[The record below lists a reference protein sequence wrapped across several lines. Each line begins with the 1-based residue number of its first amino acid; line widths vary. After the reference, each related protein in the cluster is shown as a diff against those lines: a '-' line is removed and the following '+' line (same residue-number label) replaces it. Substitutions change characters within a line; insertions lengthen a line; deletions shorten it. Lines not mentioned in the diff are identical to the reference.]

1 MRKSLR
7 FLTVPLLLWGLLAN
21 AQTKKLTGK
30 ITSSDNKAVSS
41 ATVAVKNSKSKT
53 VSNEAGEFTLN
64 VPAGAATLEVTSI
77 GYAAKTV
84 TVGAN
89 QSSIA
94 IVLTASQ
101 NELSDVV
108 VTALGIS
115 KEKKALGYATTTI
128 KAESLVQAAS
138 PNFATALYGKAPGVT
153 IGATPGGATSAVN
166 ITIRGLSSITGK
178 TQPLI
183 IMNGVPIRD
192 GEASNNNYWNDQRI
206 RGNGLLDINPE
217 DIDNIS
223 ILKGASAAALYG
235 AEAVNG
241 VVLIT
246 TKSGAK
252 TGKKGLGV
260 DFSTSASIDQV
271 AYLPQYQNVRG
282 GGTMSTSVQDRG
294 QDAAGFI
301 YYTVNGVKMRALSGS
316 SLNFGPKFDGQPI
329 LSWDGVVRP
338 YVAQT
343 NNYAGLFQ
351 DAHNNNTSVA
361 ISNGN
366 ENANFRFSLTH
377 SENEGVSVGAK
388 NKKNIANL
396 NTSFKIGKHFST
408 DIMVNLINQQTHNRP
423 YSVDRLL
430 NNFTGMIAI
439 FDNGAWYQNKVLT
452 SKGYRYRTGSDQ
464 SLTPS
469 ENIVNASNFKGDV
482 ADYMYRVI
490 ANTSDENSNRIIA
503 SVTNNWEIAKHL
515 KFRSRISTDFTNMTT
530 EDRNRN
536 EVPLI
541 FGNSGYF
548 GLSTYQSAINY
559 TDALLTYN
567 NKVGSDLE
575 YNVTGGYTASKETS
589 TSMGRG
595 TDGGLSTENLYD
607 LAASVNTPWSNSSRF
622 SLVKDAFI
630 GTANASFRNYLFAE
644 ATVRRDRTSTLN
656 PNNNSF
662 VYPSVN
668 TSFIFTEAMKSVP
681 SWLSYGKLRA
691 SYGIVGNYP
700 SPYMANVAYNQSTL
714 GTLYGGQPVLYTQV
728 PTGTFGNDGIRPE
741 EKHEFEVGL
750 ETRFLNNRF
759 GLEFSYYNAQVK
771 DQILPLTLPSTSGA
785 GSILTNIGTLR
796 NQGLELSLNGTI
808 IKNKDFKWEATLNM
822 AKNIN
827 KVEALAPGLTRL
839 LHADY
844 DGNAA
849 QLVSEVGQP
858 MGDILAH
865 PVLLNAKGEMMVGSD
880 GLYLLDANRMEKYGN
895 AMPKLTGG
903 LINGFTY
910 KNFTLD
916 ALIDFRYGGSVMP
929 TGINWMTSRGLTQE
943 SLNYMDEAHGGL
955 TYVDNGV
962 TRHDGMLLPGVK
974 SDGTKNDI
982 IVSQAYYYWNVYN
995 WGGPMYGSSRYS
1007 LYVQENTYVKMRE
1020 ISIGYNFGS
1029 KIASKLGA
1037 NKLRLSVFGRNL
1049 FYLYRTIKDIDAEQ
1063 TVAGSRWYQNVSN
1076 VGTNPSSR
1084 TFGLMLRASF

>member
-1 MRKSLR
+1 MRKLLR

-21 AQTKKLTGK
+21 AQTRKVTGK
-30 ITSSDNKAVSS
+30 VSSSDNKAVVS
-41 ATVAVKNSKSKT
+41 ATISVKNSKAKT
-53 VSNEAGEFTLN
+53 VSNEAGQFTIT
-64 VPAGAATLEVTSI
+64 VPTGAVTIEVSSI
-77 GYAAKTV
+77 GYTSKQV
-84 TVGAN
+84 TIGAS
-89 QSSIA
+89 QTSVDV
-94 IVLTASQ
+94 VLTASQ

-128 KAESLVQAAS
+128 KSESLVQAAS

-166 ITIRGLSSITGK
+166 ISIRGLSSITGK

-192 GEASNNNYWNDQRI
+192 GEASNNNYWADQRI

-260 DFSTSASIDQV
+260 DFSTSASVDQV

-282 GGTMSTSVQDRG
+282 AGAPLNVSNGG
-294 QDAAGFI
+294 QDAAGFV
-301 YYTVNGVKMRALSGS
+301 YFTVGGQKMRALPQYSINYGA
-316 SLNFGPKFDGQPI
+316 KFDGQPI
-329 LSWDGVVRP
+329 MTWDGKVRP
-338 YVAQT
+338 YSAQT

-351 DAHNNNTSVA
+351 DAHNNNTTIA
-361 ISNGN
+361 LSNGN

-430 NNFTGMIAI
+430 NNFTGMIGI
-439 FDNGAWYQNKVLT
+439 FDNGQWYKDKVLT
-452 SKGYRYRTGSDQ
+452 SLGYRYRNGSDQ
-464 SLTPS
+464 SLTPN
-469 ENIVNASNFKGDV
+469 ENIIYSNFRGDI

-490 ANTSDENSNRIIA
+490 ANTSDENSNRLIS
-503 SVTNNWEIAKHL
+503 SVTNNWQITNHL
-515 KFRSRISTDFTNMTT
+515 KFRSRISTDFTNQTT
-530 EDRNRN
+530 EDKNRS

-548 GLSTYQSAINY
+548 GMSSYQSTINY

-567 NKVGSDLE
+567 NKVGKDLD

-589 TSMGRG
+589 SSLSRG
-595 TDGGLSTENLYD
+595 SDGGLSTENLYD
-607 LAASVNTPWSNSSRF
+607 LAASVNTPWSGSNRF

-630 GTANASFRNYLFAE
+630 GTANANYKNYLFAE
-644 ATVRRDRTSTLN
+644 ATVRRDRTSTMN
-656 PNNNSF
+656 PNNNTF
-662 VYPSVN
+662 IYPSVN
-668 TSFIFTEAMKSVP
+668 TSFIFTEAMDNIP

-691 SYGIVGNYP
+691 SWGVVGNYP

-714 GTLYGGQPVLYTQV
+714 GTIYGGQPVLYTQV

-741 EKHEFEVGL
+741 QKNEIELGL
-750 ETRFLNNRF
+750 EARFLNNRF

-771 DQILPLTLPSTSGA
+771 DQILPLTLPSASGA

-796 NQGLELSLNGTI
+796 NQGLELALNGTI
-808 IKNKDFKWEATLNM
+808 IQQNGFKWEATLNL

-865 PVLLNAKGEMMVGSD
+865 PVLTDANGNMKVGSD
-880 GLYLLDANRMEKYGN
+880 GLYLLDADKMVKYGN

-929 TGINWMTSRGLTQE
+929 TGINWMTSRGLTKQ

-955 TYVDNGV
+955 TYTSGGV
-962 TRHDGMLLPGVK
+962 TYHDGMLLPGVK
-974 SDGTKNDI
+974 ADGTKNDI
-982 IVSQAYYYWNVYN
+982 VISQAYYYWNVYN
-995 WGGPMYGSSRYS
+995 WGGPQYSSSRYS
-1007 LYVQENTYVKMRE
+1007 LYVQENTYIKMRE
-1020 ISIGYNFGS
+1020 IAIGYNFGT

-1049 FYLYRTIKDIDAEQ
+1049 FYLYRTIKDIDSEQ
-1063 TVAGSRWYQNVSN
+1063 TTAGSRWYQNVSN

-1084 TFGLMLRASF
+1084 TFGVMLRASF

>member
-1 MRKSLR
+1 MRKLLR

-21 AQTKKLTGK
+21 AQTRKVTGK
-30 ITSSDNKAVSS
+30 VSSSDNKAVVS
-41 ATVAVKNSKSKT
+41 ATISVKNSKAKT
-53 VSNEAGEFTLN
+53 VSNEAGQFTIT
-64 VPAGAATLEVTSI
+64 VPTGAVTIEVSSI
-77 GYAAKTV
+77 GYTSKQV
-84 TVGAN
+84 TIGAS
-89 QSSIA
+89 QTSVDV
-94 IVLTASQ
+94 VLTASQ

-128 KAESLVQAAS
+128 KSESLVQAAS

-166 ITIRGLSSITGK
+166 ISIRGLSSITGK

-192 GEASNNNYWNDQRI
+192 GEASNNNYWADQRI

-260 DFSTSASIDQV
+260 DFSTSASVDQV

-282 GGTMSTSVQDRG
+282 AGAPLNVSNGG
-294 QDAAGFI
+294 QDAAGFV
-301 YYTVNGVKMRALSGS
+301 YFTVGGQKMRALPQYSINYGA
-316 SLNFGPKFDGQPI
+316 KFDGQPI
-329 LSWDGVVRP
+329 MTWDGKVRP
-338 YVAQT
+338 YSAQT

-351 DAHNNNTSVA
+351 DAHNNNTTIA
-361 ISNGN
+361 LSNGN

-430 NNFTGMIAI
+430 NNFTGMIGI
-439 FDNGAWYQNKVLT
+439 FDNGQWYKDKVLT
-452 SKGYRYRTGSDQ
+452 SLGYRYRNGSDQ
-464 SLTPS
+464 SLTPN
-469 ENIVNASNFKGDV
+469 ENIIYSNFRGDI

-490 ANTSDENSNRIIA
+490 ANTSDENSNRLIS
-503 SVTNNWEIAKHL
+503 SVTNNWQITNHL
-515 KFRSRISTDFTNMTT
+515 KFRSRISTDFTNQTT
-530 EDRNRN
+530 EDKNRS

-548 GLSTYQSAINY
+548 GMSSYQSTINY

-567 NKVGSDLE
+567 NKVGKDLD

-589 TSMGRG
+589 SSLSRG
-595 TDGGLSTENLYD
+595 SDGGLSTENLYD
-607 LAASVNTPWSNSSRF
+607 LAASVNTPWSGSNRF

-630 GTANASFRNYLFAE
+630 GTANANYKNYLFAE
-644 ATVRRDRTSTLN
+644 ATVRRDRTSTMN
-656 PNNNSF
+656 PNNNTF
-662 VYPSVN
+662 IYPSVN
-668 TSFIFTEAMKSVP
+668 TSFIFTEAMDNIP

-691 SYGIVGNYP
+691 SWGVVGNYP

-714 GTLYGGQPVLYTQV
+714 GTIYGGQPVLYTQV

-741 EKHEFEVGL
+741 QKNEIELGL
-750 ETRFLNNRF
+750 EARFLNNRF

-771 DQILPLTLPSTSGA
+771 DQILPLTLPSASGA

-796 NQGLELSLNGTI
+796 NQGLELALNGTI
-808 IKNKDFKWEATLNM
+808 IQQNGFKWEATLNL

-865 PVLLNAKGEMMVGSD
+865 PVLTDANGNMKVGSD
-880 GLYLLDANRMEKYGN
+880 GLYLLDADKMVKYGN

-929 TGINWMTSRGLTQE
+929 TGINWMTSRGLTKQ

-955 TYVDNGV
+955 TYTSGGV
-962 TRHDGMLLPGVK
+962 TYHDGMLLPGVK
-974 SDGTKNDI
+974 ADGTKNDI
-982 IVSQAYYYWNVYN
+982 VVSQAYYYWNVYN
-995 WGGPMYGSSRYS
+995 WGGPQYSSSRYS
-1007 LYVQENTYVKMRE
+1007 LYVQENTYIKMRE
-1020 ISIGYNFGS
+1020 IAIGYNFGT

-1049 FYLYRTIKDIDAEQ
+1049 FYLYRTIKDIDSEQ
-1063 TVAGSRWYQNVSN
+1063 TTAGSRWYQNVSN

-1084 TFGLMLRASF
+1084 TFGVMLRASF

>member
-1 MRKSLR
+1 MRKLLR

-21 AQTKKLTGK
+21 AQTRKVTGK
-30 ITSSDNKAVSS
+30 VSSSDNKAVVS
-41 ATVAVKNSKSKT
+41 ATISVKNSKAKT
-53 VSNEAGEFTLN
+53 VSNEAGQFTIT
-64 VPAGAATLEVTSI
+64 VPTGAVTIEVSSI
-77 GYAAKTV
+77 GYTSKQV
-84 TVGAN
+84 TIGAS
-89 QSSIA
+89 QTSVDV
-94 IVLTASQ
+94 VLTASQ

-128 KAESLVQAAS
+128 KSESLVQAAS

-166 ITIRGLSSITGK
+166 ISIRGLSSITGK

-192 GEASNNNYWNDQRI
+192 GEASNNNYWADQRI

-260 DFSTSASIDQV
+260 DFSTSASVDQV

-282 GGTMSTSVQDRG
+282 AGAPLNVSNGG
-294 QDAAGFI
+294 QDAAGFV
-301 YYTVNGVKMRALSGS
+301 YFTVGGQKMRALPQYSINYGA
-316 SLNFGPKFDGQPI
+316 KFDGQPI
-329 LSWDGVVRP
+329 MTWDGKVRP
-338 YVAQT
+338 YSAQT

-351 DAHNNNTSVA
+351 DAHNNNTTIA
-361 ISNGN
+361 LSNGN

-430 NNFTGMIAI
+430 NNFTGMIGI
-439 FDNGAWYQNKVLT
+439 FDNGQWYKDKVLT
-452 SKGYRYRTGSDQ
+452 SLGYRYRNGSDQ
-464 SLTPS
+464 SLTPN
-469 ENIVNASNFKGDV
+469 ENIIYSNFRGDI

-490 ANTSDENSNRIIA
+490 ANTSDENSNRLIS
-503 SVTNNWEIAKHL
+503 SVTNNWQITNHL
-515 KFRSRISTDFTNMTT
+515 KFRSRISTDFTNQTT
-530 EDRNRN
+530 EDKNRS

-548 GLSTYQSAINY
+548 GMSSYQSTINY

-567 NKVGSDLE
+567 NKVGKDLD

-589 TSMGRG
+589 SSLSRG
-595 TDGGLSTENLYD
+595 SDGGLSTENLYD
-607 LAASVNTPWSNSSRF
+607 LAASVNTPWSGSNRF

-630 GTANASFRNYLFAE
+630 GTANANYKNYLFAE
-644 ATVRRDRTSTLN
+644 ATVRRDRTSTMN
-656 PNNNSF
+656 PNNNTF
-662 VYPSVN
+662 IYPSVN
-668 TSFIFTEAMKSVP
+668 TSFIFTEAMDNIP

-691 SYGIVGNYP
+691 SWGVVGNYP

-714 GTLYGGQPVLYTQV
+714 GTIYGGQPVLYTQV

-741 EKHEFEVGL
+741 QKNEIELGL
-750 ETRFLNNRF
+750 EARFLNNRF

-771 DQILPLTLPSTSGA
+771 DQILPLTLPSASGA

-796 NQGLELSLNGTI
+796 NQGLELALNGTI
-808 IKNKDFKWEATLNM
+808 IQQNGFKWEATLNL

-865 PVLLNAKGEMMVGSD
+865 PVLTDANGNMKVGSD
-880 GLYLLDANRMEKYGN
+880 GLYLLNADKMEKYGN

-910 KNFTLD
+910 KNITVD

-929 TGINWMTSRGLTQE
+929 TGINWMTSRGLTKQ

-955 TYVDNGV
+955 TYTSGGV
-962 TRHDGMLLPGVK
+962 TYHDGMLLPGVK
-974 SDGTKNDI
+974 ADGTKNDI
-982 IVSQAYYYWNVYN
+982 VISQAYYYWNVYN
-995 WGGPMYGSSRYS
+995 WGGPQYSSSRYS
-1007 LYVQENTYVKMRE
+1007 LYVQENTYIKMRE
-1020 ISIGYNFGS
+1020 IAIGYNFGT

-1049 FYLYRTIKDIDAEQ
+1049 FYLYRTIKDIDSEQ
-1063 TVAGSRWYQNVSN
+1063 TTAGSRWYQNVSN

-1084 TFGLMLRASF
+1084 TFGVMLRASF

>member
-1 MRKSLR
+1 MRKLLR

-21 AQTKKLTGK
+21 AQTRKVTGK
-30 ITSSDNKAVSS
+30 ISSSDNKAVVS
-41 ATVAVKNSKSKT
+41 ATISVKNSKVKT
-53 VSNEAGEFTLN
+53 VSNEAGQFTIT
-64 VPAGAATLEVTSI
+64 VPNGAVTIEVSSI
-77 GYAAKTV
+77 GYASKQV
-84 TVGAN
+84 TIGAN
-89 QSSIA
+89 QTTA
-94 IVLTASQ
+94 DVVLTASQ
-101 NELSDVV
+101 NELSEVV

-128 KAESLVQAAS
+128 KSESLVQAAS

-166 ITIRGLSSITGK
+166 ISIRGLSSITGK

-192 GEASNNNYWNDQRI
+192 GEASNNNYWADQRI

-246 TKSGAK
+246 TKNGSK

-260 DFSTSASIDQV
+260 DFSTSVSVDQV

-282 GGTMSTSVQDRG
+282 AGAPLNVSNGG

-301 YYTVNGVKMRALSGS
+301 YYTVNGQKMRALPGYSINYGA
-316 SLNFGPKFDGQPI
+316 KFDGQPI
-329 LSWDGVVRP
+329 MTWDGKVRP
-338 YVAQT
+338 YTAQT

-351 DAHNNNTSVA
+351 DAQNNNTTIA
-361 ISNGN
+361 LSNGN

-388 NKKNIANL
+388 NTKNIANL
-396 NTSFKIGKHFST
+396 NTSFKIGKNFST

-430 NNFTGMIAI
+430 NNFTGMIGI
-439 FDNGAWYQNKVLT
+439 FDNGQWYKDKVIT
-452 SKGYRYRTGSDQ
+452 SLGYRYRNGSDQ
-464 SLTPS
+464 SLTPN
-469 ENIVNASNFKGDV
+469 ENIKYSNFRGDI

-490 ANTSDENSNRIIA
+490 ANTSDENSNRLIS
-503 SVTNNWEIAKHL
+503 SVTNNWQITKNL
-515 KFRSRISTDFTNMTT
+515 KFRSRISTDFTNQST
-530 EDRNRN
+530 EDKNRS

-541 FGNSGYF
+541 FGNSGYY
-548 GLSTYQSAINY
+548 GMSSYQSTINY

-567 NKVGSDLE
+567 NKLGKDLE

-589 TSMGRG
+589 SSLSRG
-595 TDGGLSTENLYD
+595 TDGGLSTENMYD
-607 LAASVNTPWSNSSRF
+607 LAASVNTPWSGSNRF
-622 SLVKDAFI
+622 SLVKDALI
-630 GTANASFRNYLFAE
+630 GTLNANYKNYLFTE
-644 ATVRRDRTSTLN
+644 ATVRRDRTSTMN

-662 VYPSVN
+662 IYPSVN
-668 TSFIFTEAMKSVP
+668 ASFIFSEALDNIP

-691 SYGIVGNYP
+691 SWGMVGNYP

-714 GTLYGGQPVLYTQV
+714 GNIYGGQPVLYTQV

-741 EKHEFEVGL
+741 QKNEIELGL
-750 ETRFLNNRF
+750 EARFFNNRF

-771 DQILPLTLPSTSGA
+771 DQILPLTLPSASGA

-796 NQGLELSLNGTI
+796 NQGLELAINGTI
-808 IKNKDFKWEATLNM
+808 IQQNGFKWEATLNL

-865 PVLLNAKGEMMVGSD
+865 PVLTDANGNMKVGSD
-880 GLYLLDANRMEKYGN
+880 GLYLLDANKMEKYGN

-929 TGINWMTSRGLTQE
+929 TGINWMTSRGLTKQ
-943 SLNYMDEAHGGL
+943 SLNYMDAASGGL
-955 TYVDNGV
+955 TYTSGGV
-962 TRHDGMLLPGVK
+962 TYNDGMLLPGVK
-974 SDGTKNDI
+974 ADGTKNDI
-982 IVSQAYYYWNVYN
+982 IVSQAYYYWNTYN
-995 WGGPMYGSSRYS
+995 WGGPQYSSSRYS
-1007 LYVQENTYVKMRE
+1007 LYIQENTYIKMRE
-1020 ISIGYNFGS
+1020 IAIGYNFGT

-1037 NKLRLSVFGRNL
+1037 TKLRLSVFGRNL
-1049 FYLYRTIKDIDAEQ
+1049 FYLYRTIKDIDSEQ
-1063 TVAGSRWYQNVSN
+1063 TTAGSRWYQNVSN

-1084 TFGLMLRASF
+1084 TFGVMLRASF

>member
-1 MRKSLR
+1 MRKLLR

-21 AQTKKLTGK
+21 AQTRKVTGK
-30 ITSSDNKAVSS
+30 ISSSDNKAVVS
-41 ATVAVKNSKSKT
+41 ATISVKNSKVKT
-53 VSNEAGEFTLN
+53 VSNEAGQFTIT
-64 VPAGAATLEVTSI
+64 VPSGAVTIEVSSI
-77 GYAAKTV
+77 GYASKQV
-84 TVGAN
+84 TIGAN
-89 QSSIA
+89 QTTA
-94 IVLTASQ
+94 DVVLTASQ
-101 NELSDVV
+101 NELSEVV

-128 KAESLVQAAS
+128 KSESLVQAAS

-166 ITIRGLSSITGK
+166 ISIRGLSSITGK

-192 GEASNNNYWNDQRI
+192 GEASNNNYWADQRI

-246 TKSGAK
+246 TKNGSK

-260 DFSTSASIDQV
+260 DFSTSVSVDQV

-282 GGTMSTSVQDRG
+282 AGAPLNVSNGG

-301 YYTVNGVKMRALSGS
+301 YYTVNGQRMRALPGYSINYGA
-316 SLNFGPKFDGQPI
+316 KFDGQPI
-329 LSWDGVVRP
+329 MTWDGKVRP
-338 YVAQT
+338 YTAQT

-351 DAHNNNTSVA
+351 DAQNSNTTIA
-361 ISNGN
+361 LSNGN

-377 SENEGVSVGAK
+377 SENQGVSVGAK
-388 NKKNIANL
+388 NTKNIANL
-396 NTSFKIGKHFST
+396 NTSFKIGKNFST

-430 NNFTGMIAI
+430 NNFTGMIGI
-439 FDNGAWYQNKVLT
+439 FDNGQWYKDKVIT
-452 SKGYRYRTGSDQ
+452 SLGYRYRNGSDQ
-464 SLTPS
+464 SLTPN
-469 ENIVNASNFKGDV
+469 ENIIYSNFRGDI

-490 ANTSDENSNRIIA
+490 ANTSDENSNRLIS
-503 SVTNNWEIAKHL
+503 SVTNNWQITKNL
-515 KFRSRISTDFTNMTT
+515 RFRSRISTDFTNQST
-530 EDRNRN
+530 EDKNRS

-541 FGNSGYF
+541 FGNSGYY
-548 GLSTYQSAINY
+548 GMSSYQSTINY

-567 NKVGSDLE
+567 NKLGKDLE

-589 TSMGRG
+589 SSLSRG
-595 TDGGLSTENLYD
+595 TDGGLSTENMYD
-607 LAASVNTPWSNSSRF
+607 LAASVNTPWSGSNRF
-622 SLVKDAFI
+622 SLVKDALI
-630 GTANASFRNYLFAE
+630 GTLNANYKNYLFTE
-644 ATVRRDRTSTLN
+644 ATVRRDRTSTMN

-668 TSFIFTEAMKSVP
+668 ASFIFSEAMDNIP

-691 SYGIVGNYP
+691 SWGMVGNYP

-714 GTLYGGQPVLYTQV
+714 GNVYGGQPVLYTQV

-741 EKHEFEVGL
+741 QKNEIELGL
-750 ETRFLNNRF
+750 EARFFNNRF

-771 DQILPLTLPSTSGA
+771 DQILPLTLPSASGA

-796 NQGLELSLNGTI
+796 NQGLELALNGTI
-808 IKNKDFKWEATLNM
+808 IQQNGFKWEATLNL

-865 PVLLNAKGEMMVGSD
+865 PVLT
-880 GLYLLDANRMEKYGN
+880 DANGN
-895 AMPKLTGG
+895 MK
-903 LINGFTY
+903 
-910 KNFTLD
+910 
-916 ALIDFRYGGSVMP
+916 
-929 TGINWMTSRGLTQE
+929 
-943 SLNYMDEAHGGL
+943 
-955 TYVDNGV
+955 
-962 TRHDGMLLPGVK
+962 
-974 SDGTKNDI
+974 
-982 IVSQAYYYWNVYN
+982 
-995 WGGPMYGSSRYS
+995 
-1007 LYVQENTYVKMRE
+1007 
-1020 ISIGYNFGS
+1020 
-1029 KIASKLGA
+1029 
-1037 NKLRLSVFGRNL
+1037 
-1049 FYLYRTIKDIDAEQ
+1049 
-1063 TVAGSRWYQNVSN
+1063 
-1076 VGTNPSSR
+1076 
-1084 TFGLMLRASF
+1084 

>member
-1 MRKSLR
+1 MRKLLR

-21 AQTKKLTGK
+21 AQTRKVTGK
-30 ITSSDNKAVSS
+30 ISSSDNKAVVS
-41 ATVAVKNSKSKT
+41 ATISVKNSKVKT
-53 VSNEAGEFTLN
+53 VSNEAGQFTIT
-64 VPAGAATLEVTSI
+64 VPSGAVTIEVSSI
-77 GYAAKTV
+77 GYASKQV
-84 TVGAN
+84 TIGAN
-89 QSSIA
+89 QTTSDV
-94 IVLTASQ
+94 VLTASQ
-101 NELSDVV
+101 NELSEVV

-128 KAESLVQAAS
+128 KSESLVQAAS

-166 ITIRGLSSITGK
+166 ISIRGLSSITGK

-192 GEASNNNYWNDQRI
+192 GEASNNNYWADQRI

-246 TKSGAK
+246 TKNGSK

-260 DFSTSASIDQV
+260 DFSTSVSVDQV

-282 GGTMSTSVQDRG
+282 AGAPLNVSNGG

-301 YYTVNGVKMRALSGS
+301 YYTVNGQRMRALPGYSINYGA
-316 SLNFGPKFDGQPI
+316 KFDGQPI
-329 LSWDGVVRP
+329 MTWDGKVRP
-338 YVAQT
+338 YTAQT

-351 DAHNNNTSVA
+351 DAQNSNTTIA
-361 ISNGN
+361 LSNGN

-377 SENEGVSVGAK
+377 SENQGVSVGAK
-388 NKKNIANL
+388 NTKNIANL
-396 NTSFKIGKHFST
+396 NTSFKIGKNFST

-430 NNFTGMIAI
+430 NNFTGMIGI
-439 FDNGAWYQNKVLT
+439 FDNGQWYKDKVIT
-452 SKGYRYRTGSDQ
+452 SLGYRYRNGSDQ
-464 SLTPS
+464 SLTPN
-469 ENIVNASNFKGDV
+469 ENIIYSNFRGDI

-490 ANTSDENSNRIIA
+490 ANTSDENSNRLIS
-503 SVTNNWEIAKHL
+503 SVTNNWQITKNL
-515 KFRSRISTDFTNMTT
+515 RFRSRISTDFTNQST
-530 EDRNRN
+530 EDKNRS

-541 FGNSGYF
+541 FGNSGYY
-548 GLSTYQSAINY
+548 GMSSYQSTINY

-567 NKVGSDLE
+567 NKLGKDLE

-589 TSMGRG
+589 SSLSRG
-595 TDGGLSTENLYD
+595 TDGGLSTENMYD
-607 LAASVNTPWSNSSRF
+607 LAASVNTPWSGSNRF
-622 SLVKDAFI
+622 SLVKDALI
-630 GTANASFRNYLFAE
+630 GTLNANYKNYLFTE
-644 ATVRRDRTSTLN
+644 ATVRRDRTSTMN

-668 TSFIFTEAMKSVP
+668 ASFIFSEAMDNIP

-691 SYGIVGNYP
+691 SWGMVGNYP

-714 GTLYGGQPVLYTQV
+714 GNIYGGQPVLYTQV

-741 EKHEFEVGL
+741 QKNEIELGL
-750 ETRFLNNRF
+750 EARFFNNRF

-771 DQILPLTLPSTSGA
+771 DQILPLTLPSASGA

-796 NQGLELSLNGTI
+796 NQGLELALNGTI
-808 IKNKDFKWEATLNM
+808 IQQNGFKWEATLNL

-865 PVLLNAKGEMMVGSD
+865 PVLTDANGNMKVGSD
-880 GLYLLDANRMEKYGN
+880 GLYLLDANKMEKYGN

-929 TGINWMTSRGLTQE
+929 TGINWMTSRGLTKE
-943 SLNYMDEAHGGL
+943 SLNYMDKEHGGL
-955 TYVDNGV
+955 TYTSGGV
-962 TRHDGMLLPGVK
+962 TYNDGMLLPGVK
-974 SDGTKNDI
+974 ADGTKNDI
-982 IVSQAYYYWNVYN
+982 IVSQAYYYWNTYN
-995 WGGPMYGSSRYS
+995 WGGPQYSSSRYS
-1007 LYVQENTYVKMRE
+1007 LYIQENTYIKMRE
-1020 ISIGYNFGS
+1020 IAIGYNFGA
-1029 KIASKLGA
+1029 KIASKIGA

-1049 FYLYRTIKDIDAEQ
+1049 FYLYRTIKDIDSEQ
-1063 TVAGSRWYQNVSN
+1063 TTAGSRWYQNVSN

-1084 TFGLMLRASF
+1084 TFGVMLRASF